1 MTDTTDSMSTSPFK
15 CQYMQDQLKDWFVPL
30 HVENHFV
37 GMPVSSVNALHISSN
52 SASFSPLALKSTSS
66 FDLLLSASLFEHPA
80 KETVLRPVKSIDN
93 IFYTE

>member
-1 MTDTTDSMSTSPFK
+1 
-15 CQYMQDQLKDWFVPL
+15 MQDQLKDWFVPL

-93 IFYTE
+93 IFYTK